1 MAVSSIKKIRI
12 LAHSA
17 VREEIIN
24 DLQSRG
30 VVQIVDLKVRLGSG
44 EYEQFFPKEEITG
57 EKLKTTVEELEE
69 AIDYLSSF
77 QPKKG
82 FVENL
87 VGAKLFISFQ
97 RVKTLLKTLNYREVC
112 SRCSVLKRKKEEV
125 ERQESALERE
135 REEVLPWSKFPY
147 SPKILG
153 PTRQTNSL
161 LGLVPVSQFDSFAEE
176 IKEKAHLEIID
187 RTDSGVYFFLVYLK
201 QAQEEFSEILK
212 RYTFHSPPFTFSSTP
227 AGYVKELTLKL
238 AKIAKEKQKILNE
251 LKKLSSRVEELMV
264 VYDWFL
270 NSREKE
276 TIRNSFLS
284 TRESFMLEGWLR
296 KRDSVWLKKVIED
309 KYPVSQITILDPERG
324 ELPPV
329 VLENRGVFKPFEMV
343 TRLYG
348 LPQYK
353 AVDPTVLLAP
363 FFFLFFGLCLTD
375 AGYGIVLM
383 ILSLLGLK
391 KLKAGRNLFRLLFL
405 CGLGALIAGIFTG
418 GWFGIESGKLPIQ
431 LKNAILFNPLEEPM
445 VFFYLALGLGFFQ
458 VWFGIFINLYTNIR
472 ERNYFETVFSEGSWM
487 FIMSGILTLILGKVL
502 HRDALGQ
509 LSGFLLLFGVV
520 NQTVLRAVFSK
531 KKLAGLGMGLIYLL
545 DGAKNLLGNVL
556 SYSRLMALGLCTGV
570 IGMVVNIIALLVI
583 ELIPVA
589 GWILGFIILLG
600 GHVFNIAISSLGAF
614 VHTARLQFVEFFPY
628 FFKGGGEEFRPF
640 KPASRYTVVS

>member
-17 VREEIIN
+17 VREKIIN
-24 DLQSRG
+24 DLQSHG
-30 VVQIVDLKVRLGSG
+30 VVQIVDLKERLGSG
-44 EYEQFFPKEEITG
+44 EYEEFFPKEEIAG
-57 EKLKTTVEELEE
+57 EELKTTVEELEE
-69 AIDYLSSF
+69 AIDYLSPF

-82 FVENL
+82 FLEKL
-87 VGAKLFISFQ
+87 VGAKLFISLQ
-97 RVKTLLKTLNYREVC
+97 RVKTLLKTLNYKEVC
-112 SRCSVLKRKKEEV
+112 SRCAVLKRKKEET

-147 SPKILG
+147 SPKSLG

-161 LGLVPVSQFDSFAEE
+161 LGLVPAGQFDSFAEE

-187 RTDSGVYFFLVYLK
+187 RTTSGVYFFLVYLK
-201 QAQEEFSEILK
+201 QDKEEFSEILK
-212 RYTFHSPPFTFSSTP
+212 RHTFHSPPFTFSSTP
-227 AGYVKELTLKL
+227 AGYIKELTLKL
-238 AKIAKEKQKILNE
+238 AKIAIEKQTILNE
-251 LKKLSSRVEELMV
+251 LEKLSSRVEELMV

-284 TRESFMLEGWLR
+284 TRESFMLEGWLK

-309 KYPVSQITILDPERG
+309 KYPASQITILDPERG

-329 VLENRGVFKPFEMV
+329 ALENQGVFKPFEMV

-383 ILSLLGLK
+383 ILSLLCLK
-391 KLKAGRNLFRLLFL
+391 KLKAGRNFFRLLFL
-405 CGLGALIAGIFTG
+405 CGLGAFFAGIFTG
-418 GWFGIESGKLPIQ
+418 GWFGIESEKLPLQ
-431 LKNAILFNPLEEPM
+431 FKNAILFNPLKEPM
-445 VFFYLALGLGFFQ
+445 VFFYLALGLGFLQ
-458 VWFGIFINLYTNIR
+458 VWFGIVVNLYTSIR
-472 ERNYFETVFSEGSWM
+472 DSNYYEAIFSQGSWM

-502 HRDALGQ
+502 HRDALGE
-509 LSGFLLLFGVV
+509 LSKFLLLFGVL

-531 KKLAGLGMGLIYLL
+531 RKLAGLGMGLIYLL

-583 ELIPVA
+583 QLIPVA

-640 KPASRYTVVS
+640 RPASRYTVVS